1 MKLGR
6 IWLRCVTI
14 LLAMGFPT
22 FAAAQQVGDVLRT
35 SPKVVQ
41 AFRSVIT
48 KPSQSAVRIRC
59 DGKDVALGAVIGADG
74 WILTKASELYGAKIT
89 CKLRDGKE
97 VPARI
102 IGVQEP
108 YDLAMLK
115 VEAKGLTPVEW
126 RPSKEAAVGKWV
138 VTVGP
143 GEEPIALG
151 VVSVGTRPLKP
162 GDQPPKNLG
171 TSGGYLGVQLDEGE
185 GGAKIVAVNK
195 GTPAEKAGLLVNDIV
210 THIAGKKIVDTESMQ
225 NAVQRHKP
233 GAEIIIRFLR
243 DGEESEVKA
252 TLAKRPQFLLGNPQE
267 RMGSALSNRRGGFP
281 SILQHDTI
289 IKPGDCGGPLVDL
302 DGKVVGIN
310 IARAGRTETYAIP
323 SEAVRE
329 LLPDLKSGRLAPP
342 D

>member
-1 MKLGR
+1 MNCQRAL
-6 IWLRCVTI
+6 LRLAT
-14 LLAMGFPT
+14 LLLPLLLPALAP
-22 FAAAQQVGDVLRT
+22 AQQIGDVLRT

-59 DGKDVALGAVIGADG
+59 DGKDVALGAVVGADG
-74 WILTKASELYGAKIT
+74 WILTKASELYGDKIT
-89 CKLRDGKE
+89 CKLRNGKE
-97 VPARI
+97 LAARLV
-102 IGVQEP
+102 GVQEA

-115 VEAKGLTPVEW
+115 IEAKDLTPVEW
-126 RPSKEAAVGKWV
+126 RSSKDAAVGKWV

-171 TSGGYLGVQLDEGE
+171 TNGGYLGVQLDEGE

-195 GTPAEKAGLLVNDIV
+195 GTPAEKAGLMVNDIV

-225 NAVQRHKP
+225 NAVQRHRP
-233 GAEIIIRFLR
+233 GEEIAIRFVR
-243 DGEESEVKA
+243 DGEETEVKV

-281 SILQHDTI
+281 TILQHDTI
-289 IKPGDCGGPLVDL
+289 IKPSDCGGPLVDL

-329 LLPDLKSGRLAPP
+329 VLPDLKSGRLAPP